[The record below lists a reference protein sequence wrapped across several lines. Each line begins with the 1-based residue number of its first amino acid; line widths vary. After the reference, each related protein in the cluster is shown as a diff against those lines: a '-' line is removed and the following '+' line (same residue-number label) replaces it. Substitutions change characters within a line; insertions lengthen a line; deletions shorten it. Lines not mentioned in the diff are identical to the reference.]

1 MYFYGVIPV
10 NVLRENVIPATGQE
24 SPSRRDWV
32 GMKFLKNLTVCASC
46 ASLVLLV
53 QSCGDDTTLS
63 PVYALSSS
71 AQESS
76 SNMPKSSSQDLSSSF
91 ADSESSSSLV
101 GLSSSSQDVG
111 GFSSSETSLSA
122 GTELPAGTESSSFV
136 AMSSAEKPTS
146 SESSQNSSSSSNAV
160 QSSSSVKS
168 SASVSSSSETPSS
181 SSALPIKID
190 FFNGADISEV
200 QEYERR
206 NAKFFDV
213 DGKES
218 DIFTIL
224 KNHGFNSIR
233 LRTFVSPKAK
243 YGYAANGCGHD
254 AEAYGDKDHVVAYA
268 KKAKAAGMGL
278 LVDIHYSD
286 VWADPGKQIIP
297 ERWRGVNNANAM
309 ADSVYAYT
317 KDLMNALKDAGA
329 TPDMVQIG
337 NETTPGIL
345 IHKPNSKTDCWGN
358 GVDKAATSVNGDM
371 GTAAGKANAA
381 KYFNAG
387 IKAVKEVSPTT
398 KTVLHIERIR
408 QANTVTWWM
417 GVVFDD
423 YKIPADVMGFSA
435 YTAYG
440 DGGPDN
446 WMNLFN
452 TVTTK
457 YSKLEFIVAEY
468 NGGDKDNHY
477 NFDKSRQKTRENVKK
492 LNRWIGTF
500 FWEPTIGGAWGP
512 ALFDKRGNDYYA
524 NSKAFEEFF

>member
-1 MYFYGVIPV
+1 
-10 NVLRENVIPATGQE
+10 
-24 SPSRRDWV
+24 
-32 GMKFLKNLTVCASC
+32 MKFLKNLAVCVSC
-46 ASLVLLV
+46 ASLALFMLG
-53 QSCGDDTTLS
+53 CGDDPASSL
-63 PVYALSSS
+63 VFALSSS
-71 AQESS
+71 SVQESS
-76 SNMPKSSSQDLSSSF
+76 SSVEN
-91 ADSESSSSLV
+91 
-101 GLSSSSQDVG
+101 LSSSSQDVG
-111 GFSSSETSLSA
+111 GFSSSLSEPEA
-122 GTELPAGTESSSFV
+122 ESSSSI
-136 AMSSAEKPTS
+136 ATSSAVEPTS
-146 SESSQNSSSSSNAV
+146 SETLQSSSSSEAQSSV
-160 QSSSSVKS
+160 AESSSSQ
-168 SASVSSSSETPSS
+168 AISSSETPSS
-181 SSALPIKID
+181 SSAQPIKID
-190 FFNGADISEV
+190 FYNGADISEV
-200 QEYERR
+200 QEYER
-206 NAKFFDV
+206 NNTKFYDV

-243 YGYAANGCGHD
+243 YGYAASGCGHD
-254 AEAYGDKDHVVAYA
+254 SEAYGDKDHVVAFA
-268 KKAKAAGMGL
+268 KKVRAAGMGL

-317 KDLMNALKDAGA
+317 KDLMLALKNAGA

-345 IHKPNSKTDCWGN
+345 IHKPNNNTDCWGN

-408 QANTVTWWM
+408 KEETVKWWM
-417 GVVFDD
+417 GVIFDD

-440 DGGPDN
+440 DGTPDK
-446 WMNLFN
+446 WKNLFN
-452 TVTTK
+452 TITTK

-468 NGGDKDNHY
+468 NGGDSDNHY
-477 NFDKSRQKTRENVKK
+477 NFDKSRQKTREFVREM
-492 LNRWIGTF
+492 NRWIGSF

-512 ALFDKRGNDYYA
+512 GLFDWRGKDLYA
-524 NSKAFEEFF
+524 NAKAFEEFF

>member
-1 MYFYGVIPV
+1 M
-10 NVLRENVIPATGQE
+10 
-24 SPSRRDWV
+24 
-32 GMKFLKNLTVCASC
+32 
-46 ASLVLLV
+46 
-53 QSCGDDTTLS
+53 QSCGDDTALS

-71 AQESS
+71 SAQESLESSSSVPESSAQESS
-76 SNMPKSSSQDLSSSF
+76 SSFENLSSS
-91 ADSESSSSLV
+91 
-101 GLSSSSQDVG
+101 GQDVG
-111 GFSSSETSLSA
+111 GSSSSETSLSA
-122 GTELPAGTESSSFV
+122 GTESSSAV
-136 AMSSAEKPTS
+136 ATSSAVEPTS
-146 SESSQNSSSSSNAV
+146 SETLQSSSSSEAQSSV
-160 QSSSSVKS
+160 AESSSSQ
-168 SASVSSSSETPSS
+168 AISSSETPSS
-181 SSALPIKID
+181 SSAQPIKID
-190 FFNGADISEV
+190 FYNGADISEV
-200 QEYERR
+200 QEYER
-206 NAKFFDV
+206 NNTKFYDV

-243 YGYAANGCGHD
+243 YGYAASGCGHD
-254 AEAYGDKDHVVAYA
+254 SEAYGDKDHVVAFA
-268 KKAKAAGMGL
+268 KKVKAAGMGL

-297 ERWRGVNNANAM
+297 ERWRNVNNANAM

-317 KDLMNALKDAGA
+317 KDLMIALKNAGA
-329 TPDMVQIG
+329 TPDMVQVG

-387 IKAVKEVSPTT
+387 IKAVKEVSPST

-408 QANTVTWWM
+408 QAETVKWWM
-417 GVVFDD
+417 GVIFDD

-440 DGGPDN
+440 DGTPDK
-446 WMNLFN
+446 WKNLFN
-452 TVTTK
+452 TITTK

-468 NGGDKDNHY
+468 NGGDSDNHY
-477 NFDKSRQKTRENVKK
+477 NFDKSRQKTRESVREM
-492 LNRWIGTF
+492 NRWIGSF
-500 FWEPTIGGAWGP
+500 FWEPTIGGAWG
-512 ALFDKRGNDYYA
+512 AGLFDWRGKDLYA
-524 NSKAFEEFF
+524 NAKAFEEFF

>member
-1 MYFYGVIPV
+1 
-10 NVLRENVIPATGQE
+10 
-24 SPSRRDWV
+24 
-32 GMKFLKNLTVCASC
+32 MKFLKNLAACVSC
-46 ASLVLLV
+46 ASVALLM
-53 QSCGDDTTLS
+53 QSCGDDTALS

-71 AQESS
+71 SAQES
-76 SNMPKSSSQDLSSSF
+76 L
-91 ADSESSSSLV
+91 ESSSSV
-101 GLSSSSQDVG
+101 SESSAQDSSSSVENLSSSGQDVG
-111 GFSSSETSLSA
+111 GSSSSETSLSA
-122 GTELPAGTESSSFV
+122 GTESSSSV
-136 AMSSAEKPTS
+136 ATSSTVEPTS
-146 SESSQNSSSSSNAV
+146 SETLQSSSSSEV
-160 QSSSSVKS
+160 QSSAAESSS
-168 SASVSSSSETPSS
+168 SQASSSSSEAPSS
-181 SSALPIKID
+181 SSAQPEPIK

-200 QEYERR
+200 QEYER
-206 NAKFFDV
+206 NNTKFYDV

-243 YGYAANGCGHD
+243 YGYAASGCGHD
-254 AEAYGDKDHVVAYA
+254 SEAYGDKDHVVAFA
-268 KKAKAAGMGL
+268 KKVKAAGMGL

-297 ERWRGVNNANAM
+297 ERWRNVNNADAM

-317 KDLMNALKDAGA
+317 KDLMIALKNAGA
-329 TPDMVQIG
+329 TPDMVQVG

-371 GTAAGKANAA
+371 GTSAGKANAA

-398 KTVLHIERIR
+398 KTVLHIESIR
-408 QANTVTWWM
+408 KEETVKWWM
-417 GVVFDD
+417 GVIFDD

-440 DGGPDN
+440 DGTPDK
-446 WMNLFN
+446 WKNLFN
-452 TVTTK
+452 TITTK

-468 NGGDKDNHY
+468 NGGDSDNHY
-477 NFDKSRQKTRENVKK
+477 NFDKSRQKTRESVREM
-492 LNRWIGTF
+492 NRWIGTF
-500 FWEPTIGGAWGP
+500 FWEPTIGGAWGSG
-512 ALFDKRGNDYYA
+512 LFDWRGKDLYA
-524 NSKAFEEFF
+524 NAKAFEEFY

>member
-1 MYFYGVIPV
+1 
-10 NVLRENVIPATGQE
+10 
-24 SPSRRDWV
+24 
-32 GMKFLKNLTVCASC
+32 MKFLKNLAACASS
-46 ASLVLLV
+46 ASLALFMLG
-53 QSCGDDTTLS
+53 CGDDPASS

-71 AQESS
+71 SAQESS
-76 SNMPKSSSQDLSSSF
+76 SCHSGLDP
-91 ADSESSSSLV
+91 ESSSSV
-101 GLSSSSQDVG
+101 PESSAQESSSSAFSESSSSQDVG
-111 GFSSSETSLSA
+111 GISSSRSESDA
-122 GTELPAGTESSSFV
+122 ESSSSV
-136 AMSSAEKPTS
+136 ATSSAVEPTS
-146 SESSQNSSSSSNAV
+146 SETLLSSSS
-160 QSSSSVKS
+160 K
-168 SASVSSSSETPSS
+168 TPSS
-181 SSALPIKID
+181 SSAQPIKID

-200 QEYERR
+200 QEYER
-206 NAKFFDV
+206 NNTKFYDV

-243 YGYAANGCGHD
+243 YGYAASGCGHD
-254 AEAYGDKDHVVAYA
+254 TEAYGDKEHVVAFA
-268 KKAKAAGMGL
+268 KKVRAAGMGL

-297 ERWRGVNNANAM
+297 ERWRNVNNANAM

-317 KDLMNALKDAGA
+317 KDLMLALKNAGA

-345 IHKPNSKTDCWGN
+345 IHKPNNNTDCWGN

-371 GTAAGKANAA
+371 GTATGKANAA

-408 QANTVTWWM
+408 KEETVKWWM
-417 GVVFDD
+417 GVIFDD

-440 DGGPDN
+440 DGTPDN
-446 WMNLFN
+446 WKNLFN
-452 TVTTK
+452 TITTK

-468 NGGDKDNHY
+468 NGGDSDNHY
-477 NFDKSRQKTRENVKK
+477 NFDKSRQKTRESVREM
-492 LNRWIGTF
+492 NRWIGSF

-512 ALFDKRGNDYYA
+512 GLFDWRGKDLYA
-524 NSKAFEEFF
+524 NKDAFKEFF

>member
-1 MYFYGVIPV
+1 
-10 NVLRENVIPATGQE
+10 
-24 SPSRRDWV
+24 
-32 GMKFLKNLTVCASC
+32 MKFLKNLVACVSC
-46 ASLVLLV
+46 ASVALLM
-53 QSCGDDTTLS
+53 QSCGDDTASS

-71 AQESS
+71 SAQESLESSSSVLESSAQESS
-76 SNMPKSSSQDLSSSF
+76 ASFENLSSS
-91 ADSESSSSLV
+91 
-101 GLSSSSQDVG
+101 GQDVG
-111 GFSSSETSLSA
+111 GSSSSETSLSA
-122 GTELPAGTESSSFV
+122 GTESSSSLV
-136 AMSSAEKPTS
+136 TSSAVEPTS
-146 SESSQNSSSSSNAV
+146 SETLQNSSSSEV
-160 QSSSSVKS
+160 QSSAAESSS
-168 SASVSSSSETPSS
+168 SQASSSSSEAPSS
-181 SSALPIKID
+181 SSAKPIKID
-190 FFNGADISEV
+190 FYNGADISEV
-200 QEYERR
+200 QEYER
-206 NAKFFDV
+206 NNTKFYDV

-243 YGYAANGCGHD
+243 YGYAASGCGHD
-254 AEAYGDKDHVVAYA
+254 SEAYGDKDHVVAFA
-268 KKAKAAGMGL
+268 KKVKAAGMGL

-297 ERWRGVNNANAM
+297 ERWRNVNNANAM

-317 KDLMNALKDAGA
+317 KDLMLALKNAGA
-329 TPDMVQIG
+329 TPDMVQVG

-398 KTVLHIERIR
+398 KTVLHIESIR
-408 QANTVTWWM
+408 KEETVKWWM
-417 GVVFDD
+417 GVIFDD

-440 DGGPDN
+440 DGTPDK
-446 WMNLFN
+446 WSNLFN
-452 TVTTK
+452 TITTK

-468 NGGDKDNHY
+468 NGGDADNHY
-477 NFDKSRQKTRENVKK
+477 NFDKSRQKTRESVRKM
-492 LNRWIGTF
+492 NRWIGSF
-500 FWEPTIGGAWGP
+500 FWEPTIGGAWG
-512 ALFDKRGNDYYA
+512 AGLFDWRGKDLYA
-524 NSKAFEEFF
+524 NAKAFEEFF